1 MAGRGSLEK
10 IMGDIFISYAS
21 EDRPAAARVAEAL
34 KRHGWAVWWDP
45 DIAPGDVWDELIE
58 QKLAAASCVVV
69 LWSGTS
75 VHKQWVKAE
84 AAEAQGRG
92 ILVPVLI
99 EDVRP
104 PLAFCQIQAAHL
116 ADWRGEREHCG
127 FQQLLCTVCRLVDS
141 RAPVICGPRHSR
153 REPPFADDRAAGDM
167 IYGTPA
173 DCSAESP
180 RAQATMSSRV
190 PSRRSRP
197 YANVVAPQLPKRG
210 SGARKDAAGIAA
222 ACVLL
227 GAVIGYA
234 LHQPLDLLLDGSRAH
249 PSDSDVA
256 GGEANPACS
265 TRTNGQP
272 GDRSAAGAPTPGI

>member
-1 MAGRGSLEK
+1 
-10 IMGDIFISYAS
+10 MGDIFISYAS

-34 KRHGWAVWWDP
+34 KRQGWAVWWDP

-99 EDVRP
+99 EDVKP
-104 PLAFCQIQAAHL
+104 PLAFCQIQAARL
-116 ADWRGEREHCG
+116 ADWRGDREHSG
-127 FQQLLCTVCRLVDS
+127 FQQLLCTVRRLLDTRES
-141 RAPVICGPRHSR
+141 PIRGPQQSQRK
-153 REPPFADDRAAGDM
+153 PPLADDRAAGEM

-173 DCSAESP
+173 SRSAESP
-180 RAQATMSSRV
+180 RAQATMSSGV
-190 PSRRSRP
+190 SPMRSRP
-197 YANVVAPQLPKRG
+197 YGSVASPQPSKRW
-210 SGARKDAAGIAA
+210 SGARKEAAGIAA
-222 ACVLL
+222 ACALL

-234 LHQPLDLLLDGSRAH
+234 LHGPLDLLLEGRRPHA
-249 PSDSDVA
+249 SDSDVA

-265 TRTNGQP
+265 TRTNAQP
-272 GDRSAAGAPTPGI
+272 GDRTAARAPAPAI

>member
-1 MAGRGSLEK
+1 MMAGRGSLEK

-34 KRHGWAVWWDP
+34 KRQGWAVWWDP

-99 EDVRP
+99 EDVKP
-104 PLAFCQIQAAHL
+104 PLAFCQIQAARL
-116 ADWRGEREHCG
+116 ADWRGDREHSG
-127 FQQLLCTVCRLVDS
+127 FQQLLCTVRRLLDS
-141 RAPVICGPRHSR
+141 RESPAPGPRQSG
-153 REPPFADDRAAGDM
+153 RETPSVDDRGEM
-167 IYGTPA
+167 IYGTPIA
-173 DCSAESP
+173 CSTKSP
-180 RAQATMSSRV
+180 RAQAIVSSRFSSM
-190 PSRRSRP
+190 PSRP
-197 YANVVAPQLPKRG
+197 YAGLVPPQLPKRG
-210 SGARKDAAGIAA
+210 SSARKNFAGIAA
-222 ACVLL
+222 AFVLL
-227 GAVIGYA
+227 GAVLGYT
-234 LHQPLDLLLDGSRAH
+234 LHKSLDLLLDGWRPNA
-249 PSDSDVA
+249 SDWHVA

-265 TRTNGQP
+265 TRTNAQP
-272 GDRSAAGAPTPGI
+272 GDRTAAGAPAPAI

>member
-1 MAGRGSLEK
+1 VTAGKGSLDK
-10 IMGDIFISYAS
+10 IMGDIFISYAH
-21 EDRPAAARVAEAL
+21 EDRPAAERVAAAL

-58 QKLAAASCVVV
+58 RKLAAASCVVV

-84 AAEAQGRG
+84 ASEAQARG

-99 EDVRP
+99 EDVKP

-127 FQQLLCTVCRLVDS
+127 FQQLLCTVCGLLES
-141 RAPVICGPRHSR
+141 QTTPVLRGPRQSW

-167 IYGTPA
+167 IYGAPA
-173 DCSAESP
+173 ARPAE
-180 RAQATMSSRV
+180 
-190 PSRRSRP
+190 PSR
-197 YANVVAPQLPKRG
+197 APAAMPTGLPLVPMLPNAGTLTPQSPKRR
-210 SGARKDAAGIAA
+210 SNAKKDAAKIVAL
-222 ACVLL
+222 VLL

-234 LHQPLDLLLDGSRAH
+234 LHEPLNVLL
-249 PSDSDVA
+249 
-256 GGEANPACS
+256 GGL
-265 TRTNGQP
+265 
-272 GDRSAAGAPTPGI
+272 